1 MHIGAR
7 FRMASFVMV
16 LSGAMAWSAAPGR
29 SDDPPPLTQN
39 HVLGLTETAM
49 APGQVTKAEP
59 PRAISPLSKEDR
71 AALKDTNRV
80 YKGKDWK
87 ALSPQERDGVIRGLR
102 EANADGTI
110 FVIDVRTGDIYK
122 FDPLPPPTDADRNKS
137 DDVRLSERNG
147 IGIRFFTMD
156 DLLKLAVA
164 AADRPFS
171 QSDRSGDALVVGR
184 VKLDL

>member
-1 MHIGAR
+1 MHIGAGIL
-7 FRMASFVMV
+7 MASFILV
-16 LSGAMAWSAAPGR
+16 LAAAPSW

-39 HVLGLTETAM
+39 HVLGITETAM
-49 APGQVTKAEP
+49 APGQTTKAEP
-59 PRAISPLSKEDR
+59 PRAIDPLSKEDR
-71 AALKDTNRV
+71 ATLKDTNRV

-87 ALSPQERDGVIRGLR
+87 AISPQERDGVIRGLR

-137 DDVRLSERNG
+137 DDVRLSERHR
-147 IGIRFFTMD
+147 IGIRFFTLE

-164 AADRPFS
+164 AGERPFS
-171 QSDRSGDALVVGR
+171 QSDRSGDYLAVGR
-184 VKLDL
+184 VRLDF

>member
-1 MHIGAR
+1 MRIGAR
-7 FRMASFVMV
+7 FLLASFILV
-16 LSGAMAWSAAPGR
+16 LSGAPGW

-137 DDVRLSERNG
+137 DDVRLSERSG
-147 IGIRFFTMD
+147 FRILFFTME

-171 QSDRSGDALVVGR
+171 QSDRSGDALVVGPVR
-184 VKLDL
+184 VDF